1 MSDEDAA
8 VFCKESG
15 FDCIGKIN
23 NLGAAQRNIESSARM
38 KSDAADRTTPSFPP
52 IGNGENRFKDIRKNN
67 ADRPEKKQRDKLLS
81 DLHRTLASLDLS
93 KAQKENLS
101 ARIDNKIIL
110 STEQL
115 GKDTVR
121 SEGAEAGGM
130 DFLGKVRLIESAI
143 ASGDMIEVRM
153 PKSDGS
159 AKLETILCTPLSLS
173 KASGDAEAIV
183 RIEAA
188 KKTVTLS
195 VGRAANIKLIKT
207 SIF

>member
-1 MSDEDAA
+1 M
-8 VFCKESG
+8 
-15 FDCIGKIN
+15 
-23 NLGAAQRNIESSARM
+23 
-38 KSDAADRTTPSFPP
+38 
-52 IGNGENRFKDIRKNN
+52 
-67 ADRPEKKQRDKLLS
+67 
-81 DLHRTLASLDLS
+81 
-93 KAQKENLS
+93 
-101 ARIDNKIIL
+101 

-159 AKLETILCTPLSLS
+159 AKLEMILCTPLSLS